1 MKANTIED
9 ALRIFD
15 PNYPLIEEDDIKA
28 YYVDRD
34 PSPLAEI
41 KTILKTD
48 TGFPKVLLSGPP
60 GCGKCTELG
69 KLKQDLKKEFHT
81 ILLPG
86 KNFISNFEFNL
97 EGLISK
103 ILKEVGAIAKKEKL
117 PIGDKIDKFLN
128 YGYGWE
134 ISKEVAVA
142 VKGGKPT
149 EILLDTSTL
158 DKISKDAQ
166 QEQSYKEVL
175 KQTSKPGVGDMI
187 GLLNEAIEDIDLQ
200 TKKDVLVLVPD
211 MDKISVENAKD
222 LFTKS
227 LRNLTRLPCF
237 MVYTFPLMLKYDP
250 DFISLF
256 NNFNGIYY
264 LSHFAIGDQY
274 GHPNEK
280 NRNKLKE
287 IITKRMPSKLI
298 YDDAIEKIVTLSGG
312 IVFELV
318 KLVRQ
323 CCIVSLMEKIDF
335 IDEEVVDMAEQRIQ
349 NLYRIAYS
357 KKELEQ
363 LLEIR
368 QTKSL
373 VNFEATKKLFNQMS
387 YTEYGL
393 DDQIWYDVNPIL
405 FPLLEELGLEGE

>member
-1 MKANTIED
+1 MKANTIDD

-34 PSPLAEI
+34 PSPLNEI

-69 KLKQDLKKEFHT
+69 KLKQDLKKDFHA

-103 ILKEVGAIAKKEKL
+103 ILKEVGAIAKKENL
-117 PIGDKIDKFLN
+117 AIGDKIDKFLN

-134 ISKEVAVA
+134 IGREVAVT
-142 VKGGKPT
+142 VKGGKAT

-158 DKISKDAQ
+158 DKIAKDAQ

-175 KQTSKPGVGDMI
+175 KQSSKPGVGDMI

-211 MDKISVENAKD
+211 MDKISVENAKE

-227 LRNLTRLPCF
+227 LRNLLRLPCF

-250 DFISLF
+250 DFITLF
-256 NNFNGIYY
+256 HNFNGIYY
-264 LSHFAIGDQY
+264 LPHLAIEDQF
-274 GHPNEK
+274 GHPNDK
-280 NRNKLKE
+280 NRDKLKE
-287 IITKRMPSKLI
+287 IITKRMPTKLI

-323 CCIVSLMEKIDF
+323 CCIVSLMEKINF
-335 IDEEVVDMAEQRIQ
+335 IDEEVVDEAERRIRSF
-349 NLYRIAYS
+349 YKVAYS

-368 QTKSL
+368 LNKKL
-373 VNFEATKKLFNQMS
+373 INYEATKKLFIQLS
-387 YTEYGL
+387 YTEYGWG
-393 DDQIWYDVNPIL
+393 DEVWYDVNPIL
-405 FPLLEELGLEGE
+405 LPLLEELGSEGE

>member
-60 GCGKCTELG
+60 GCGKSTELG
-69 KLKQDLKKEFHT
+69 KLKEDLKKEFHA

-142 VKGGKPT
+142 VKGGKAT
-149 EILLDTSTL
+149 EILLDTGTI

-175 KQTSKPGVGDMI
+175 KQSSKPGIGDMI
-187 GLLNEAIEDIDLQ
+187 SLLNEAIEDIDLQ
-200 TKKDVLVLVPD
+200 TKKDVLVLVPN
-211 MDKISVENAKD
+211 MDKISIENAKD

-227 LRNLTRLPCF
+227 LRNLIRLPCF

-250 DFISLF
+250 EFITLF

-264 LSHFAIGDQY
+264 LSHFAIEDRL

-280 NRNKLKE
+280 NRSKLKE

-298 YDDAIEKIVTLSGG
+298 FDDAIEKIVTLSGG

-323 CCIVSLMEKIDF
+323 CCIVAMMEKIDF
-335 IDEEVVDMAEQRIQ
+335 IDEEVVDMAEVRIR
-349 NLYRIAYS
+349 NLYKTAYS

-368 QTKSL
+368 QSKSL
-373 VNFEATKKLFNQMS
+373 VNFEATKKLFMQMS

-393 DDQIWYDVNPIL
+393 DDEIWYDVNPIL